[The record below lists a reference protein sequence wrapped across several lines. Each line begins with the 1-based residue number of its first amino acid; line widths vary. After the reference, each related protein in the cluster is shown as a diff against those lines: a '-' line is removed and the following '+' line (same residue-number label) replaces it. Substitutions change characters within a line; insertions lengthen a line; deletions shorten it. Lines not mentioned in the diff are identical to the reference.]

1 MRKLIIN
8 GVVADLPDDTVI
20 ALTKQSNNI
29 FDFQNKRSNLSNTIK
44 LPLSDTNKGIFEDAD
59 DIAAY
64 STDIRNFHDVKY
76 IQEYEEIISQGQG
89 KLLNSVDSFEFT
101 TYWGNIDLVAILGDK
116 TLRDL
121 DLDDLTHVWNMDNV
135 TALNVGSDDLIYP
148 VLNTH
153 ETEELRE
160 GTASIPLYAARV
172 MPMVSLSRI
181 LEQIQSDNDIEY
193 TGNIVEDYL
202 SPTVDEDSYI
212 PTITKKYEIDV
223 EDVEQSLSTFTILSN
238 TVSAPFAF
246 GDHQYTGGFITNE
259 LTVLEDGTYEY
270 ASSFNQSFGIT
281 GLGVAPTTDIPLT
294 VDTIIAVDV
303 YNTVLG
309 AWNNPTYLEVLAG
322 GYAYGTSTDAIG
334 LVGGIASVEF
344 ISASIPRGYYRQG
357 DRIRLNILSD
367 ITLDNNA
374 ESFTSLTTENI
385 VLPPSTMTFIPQP
398 LIEFNDTW
406 AIEKTLPEIKQ
417 IDLLKYI
424 AAKKCYLMDIEDGT
438 RKIRFKKFSDLSNN
452 VGDALDI
459 SEITES
465 TKITSYHSE
474 LSQENDLIY
483 DNFEGLG
490 NIGKGILTVAD
501 NTLTPLNEFYK
512 APFSASKNELWNN
525 ITIGRFPTI
534 KIWNED
540 LEDVG
545 SRIYRLKKEEFTALY
560 FTAGL
565 DTDSTTEKYIAYWS
579 DVDNFQSIID
589 SEYVEYKAM
598 MDNFTAVQSSCL
610 LSDEIFKSIDLLEPV
625 FIQQEG
631 SYFMIQIIKDYVSGK
646 PVGIDLIKL

>member
-181 LEQIQSDNDIEY
+181 LEQIQSDNDIEF

-212 PTITKKYEIDV
+212 PTITKEYLTSEDINQSIDA
-223 EDVEQSLSTFTILSN
+223 DRLLSSN
-238 TVSAPFAF
+238 SDSPFAF
-246 GDHQYTGGFITNE
+246 GDHQYGGGPIIEEIIVEETGTF
-259 LTVLEDGTYEY
+259 EY
-270 ASSFNQSFGIT
+270 STTLINRFVFNT
-281 GLGVAPTTDIPLT
+281 LGPPPTIDVPIKIDI
-294 VDTIIAVDV
+294 IIAVDFYDSALGLWSDLTFLEV
-303 YNTVLG
+303 QSGGYNYEEFNEIDSVLG
-309 AWNNPTYLEVLAG
+309 TGSSGAVFLNQYTLRKYFTA
-322 GYAYGTSTDAIG
+322 
-334 LVGGIASVEF
+334 
-344 ISASIPRGYYRQG
+344 G
-357 DRIRLNILSD
+357 DRIRFNVLSD
-367 ITLDNNA
+367 VHLSSGA
-374 ESFTSLTTENI
+374 ESFTTFSSEQYVNQESI
-385 VLPPSTMTFIPQP
+385 ISFIPQI
-398 LIEFNDTW
+398 IEFNDTW
-406 AIEKTLPEIKQ
+406 PIEKTLPEIKQ

-465 TKITSYHSE
+465 TNIASYHSE

-483 DNFEGLG
+483 DNYEGLG
-490 NIGKGILTVAD
+490 NVGKGILTVAD